1 MKKLIAASLLTLV
14 TCSSSFADCS
24 NAYKVKA
31 KARAELIK
39 DIKKTGAISGAV
51 VISAATLATMAVEF
65 VIAPGP
71 SWFLIPPTAFAG
83 NEAVFALLDAAS
95 ETKANNFNT
104 FYQALG
110 TITAAEGGALPKQL
124 IHDLNEKLNLDSLS
138 SAEQSEVLKE
148 AVKIIHDGNESN
160 LFCQKKENG
169 RYKIYSYRKMLKHL
183 VTELN

>member
-14 TCSSSFADCS
+14 TCSTAFADCS

-39 DIKKTGAISGAV
+39 DFKKAGAISGAV

-71 SWFLIPPTAFAG
+71 GWMLIPPTAFAG
-83 NEAVFALLDAAS
+83 TEGVFALIDAAD
-95 ETKANNFNT
+95 ETRANDLNT

-110 TITAAEGGALPKQL
+110 TITAAKEGALPKQL
-124 IHDLNEKLNLDSLS
+124 IQDLNEKLNLDSLS
-138 SAEQSEVLKE
+138 NEEHSEALKE
-148 AVKIIHDGNESN
+148 AVNIINDGNESK
-160 LFCQKKENG
+160 LFCQKNENG
-169 RYKIYSYRKMLKHL
+169 RYKIYSYKKLVKHIIKELK
-183 VTELN
+183 